1 MTKIIGVIIIQSYRV
16 TSEAIA
22 EMFESLGHPERIK
35 AIDELYNPDVAISMK
50 GDCYDNNFRHLQQ
63 D

>member
-1 MTKIIGVIIIQSYRV
+1 MFKYRV

-35 AIDELYNPDVAISMK
+35 AMRQFLPNAWMYFNMILNEV
-50 GDCYDNNFRHLQQ
+50 F
-63 D
+63 